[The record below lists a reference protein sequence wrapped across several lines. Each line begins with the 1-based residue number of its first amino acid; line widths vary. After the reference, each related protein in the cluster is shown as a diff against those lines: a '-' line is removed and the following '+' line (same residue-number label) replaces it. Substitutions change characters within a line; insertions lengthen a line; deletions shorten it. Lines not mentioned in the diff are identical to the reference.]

1 VSWLDQKPKVV
12 RVFKIDLDK
21 IRNEINLLEEKLDK
35 ENAKTEFERKERNA
49 QTPQLD
55 DWHQ

>member
-49 QTPQLD
+49 QTP
-55 DWHQ
+55 